1 MFKAIKDNKIIAFNE
16 TSDFPCLVFDEV
28 VEDTEHQMSDYVMV
42 ENEFVLDT
50 DAKAI
55 EKQNQEKIA
64 ELEESL
70 KSTDW
75 YAIRFADTG
84 EEIPTD
90 IKKARQEARDE
101 ISRLR
106 VNK

>member
-1 MFKAIKDNKIIAFNE
+1 MELKARLEKPYNYKDRAFFVSKWGIYEIKE
-16 TSDFPCLVFDEV
+16 TDKELQAWGMTQE
-28 VEDTEHQMSDYVMV
+28 EQE
-42 ENEFVLDT
+42 EF
-50 DAKAI
+50 
-55 EKQNQEKIA
+55 EEEQRKQQRIA
-64 ELEESL
+64 ELEEYL

-84 EEIPTD
+84 EEIPAD

-106 VNK
+106 GGD

>member
-1 MFKAIKDNKIIAFNE
+1 MEIKATLKKPYNYKDRAKFVSKWGNYEIKE
-16 TSDFPCLVFDEV
+16 TDLELQAWGMTQEEQEQFE
-28 VEDTEHQMSDYVMV
+28 EEQR
-42 ENEFVLDT
+42 
-50 DAKAI
+50 
-55 EKQNQEKIA
+55 KQQRIA
-64 ELEESL
+64 ELEEYL

-84 EEIPTD
+84 EEMPAD

-106 VNK
+106 SGE